1 MMDHVV
7 LMLTMRPLVPVT
19 ENGVA
24 TIVQVNL
31 SGLINFCILHVPLFS
46 HGLLSHGETTKENK
60 YQHF

>member
-31 SGLINFCILHVPLFS
+31 SGLINFCIQNIYWS
-46 HGLLSHGETTKENK
+46 E
-60 YQHF
+60 

>member
-7 LMLTMRPLVPVT
+7 LMLTMRPLVHVM

-31 SGLINFCILHVPLFS
+31 LGLINYCIQ
-46 HGLLSHGETTKENK
+46 NI
-60 YQHF
+60 Y